1 MPVYEVTSPTG
12 RIIELE
18 GDTPPSA
25 ETIKKAFAAI
35 EKQVDPI
42 RASLG
47 EEQVPLAPIRLDRE
61 LTEQEKKN
69 LKVLRQIATQA
80 PAAAAGLATGGM
92 SIPAQA
98 GIQGLLTAAGTLAE
112 KTITPQEQ
120 KVIGESPLKEA
131 GVTGLTAAGL
141 EAGLPLAG
149 KAAVKAG
156 KPIITTAVK
165 LLRKVPEQILKRSTQ
180 IEKGAI
186 NKVIDNPE
194 LFTAQK
200 NENLADD
207 ILTDLKQVQQMASD
221 EYEASLNAL
230 PESFKLAKYKNINKN
245 LKSAVKS
252 KDLKKLAK
260 KYQSIQQDLLEDV
273 DENLLEKVIEG
284 DRITLN
290 EFMILN
296 RSLGNIER
304 MTPSSRL
311 QPDVINAF
319 SKIKKKISDNISDAV
334 PIKKINK
341 RYAKKIEP
349 VKNVE
354 KKLRSYDAQGN
365 AYIEDS
371 KINTLLADA
380 KKILKDKRTIKQ
392 KQFKDLDQIGKI
404 LGEKNKYSS
413 ILEDEAVKDLVQ
425 EGMAKNKLSLSEI
438 GVLGTLGL
446 GVSPLLTAAVGPT
459 LYGLRQTGTTQ
470 ELIEAAAKLRKPVP
484 KQIKPSGTSP
494 IRQAMSAARKVTS
507 PLISRQLGGYL
518 TPQTTKQIKEERR
531 IR

>member
-1 MPVYEVTSPTG
+1 MPVYEITSPTG

-25 ETIKKAFAAI
+25 ETIKKAFAAV
-35 EKQVDPI
+35 EPKQLDPI

-47 EEQVPLAPIRLDRE
+47 EEQVPLAPTRLDRE

-112 KTITPQEQ
+112 KAITPKEQ

-131 GVTGLTAAGL
+131 GVTGLTAAGI
-141 EAGLPLAG
+141 ESTLPLAG
-149 KAAVKAG
+149 KVAAKTVKPVVSYAT
-156 KPIITTAVK
+156 KA
-165 LLRKVPEQILKRSTQ
+165 LRKVPEQILKRSTQ

-194 LFTAQK
+194 LFTAPK

-207 ILTDLKQVQQMASD
+207 ILTDLKKVQQVASD

-245 LKSAVKS
+245 LKSAVGS
-252 KDLKKLAK
+252 KDLKKLSK
-260 KYQSIQQDLLEDV
+260 KYQSIQGDLLEDV

-304 MTPSSRL
+304 MTPSERL
-311 QPDVINAF
+311 QPDVIKTF
-319 SKIKKKISDNISDAV
+319 EKIKKKISDNISDAV
-334 PIKKINK
+334 PIKEINK
-341 RYAKKIEP
+341 RYAKKIKP

-354 KKLRSYDAQGN
+354 KKLRSFDAQGN
-365 AYIEDS
+365 PYIEDS
-371 KINTLLADA
+371 KINTLLSDA
-380 KKILKDKRTIKQ
+380 KKILKDKRTVKQ
-392 KQFKDLDQIGKI
+392 KQFKDLNKIGEI
-404 LGEKNKYSS
+404 LGQKNKYSS

-425 EGMAKNKLSLSEI
+425 EGMEKNKLSLSEVGI
-438 GVLGTLGL
+438 LGSLGFGVNRFI
-446 GVSPLLTAAVGPT
+446 AAAIAPT
-459 LYGLRQTGTTQ
+459 LYSARQTGTTQ
-470 ELIEAAAKLRKPVP
+470 KLIETAAKLRKPVQ

-494 IRQAMSAARKVTS
+494 IRQAMSVGRKITT
-507 PLISRQLGGYL
+507 PLISRQIGGYL
-518 TPQTTKQIKEERR
+518 TPQTNEQIKQERGL
-531 IR
+531 

>member
-1 MPVYEVTSPTG
+1 MPVYEITSPTG

-35 EKQVDPI
+35 EPKQVDSI

-47 EEQVPLAPIRLDRE
+47 EEQVPLAPTRLDRE

-80 PAAAAGLATGGM
+80 PAVAAGLATGGM

-112 KTITPQEQ
+112 KAITPEEQ
-120 KVIGESPLKEA
+120 KVIGDSPIKEA
-131 GVTGLTAAGL
+131 GLSGLTAAGL
-141 EAGLPLAG
+141 TALPGAG
-149 KAAVKAG
+149 KVLG
-156 KPIITTAVK
+156 KTARQGAK

-186 NKVIDNPE
+186 DKVIDNPE
-194 LFTAQK
+194 LFTAPKKQD
-200 NENLADD
+200 LADD
-207 ILTDLKQVQQMASD
+207 ILTDLKQVQQLASD

-230 PESFKLAKYKNINKN
+230 PESFKKAKYKNLNKN
-245 LKSAVKS
+245 LKSAVGS

-260 KYQSIQQDLLEDV
+260 KYQSIQEDLLEDV

-290 EFMILN
+290 EFIILN

-311 QPDVINAF
+311 QPDVIKTF
-319 SKIKKKISDNISDAV
+319 EKIKKKISENISDAV
-334 PIKKINK
+334 PIKEINK

-349 VKNVE
+349 LKNVE
-354 KKLRSYDAQGN
+354 KKLRSFDAQGDP
-365 AYIEDS
+365 YIEDS
-371 KINTLLADA
+371 KIITLLSDA
-380 KKILKDKRTIKQ
+380 KKILKDKRTVKQ
-392 KQFKDLDQIGKI
+392 KQFEDLDEIGKI

-425 EGMAKNKLSLSEI
+425 EGMEKNKLSLSEVGI
-438 GVLGTLGL
+438 LGSLGF
-446 GVSPLLTAAVGPT
+446 GINKIIAALIAPT
-459 LYGLRQTGTTQ
+459 LYGARQTGTTQ
-470 ELIEAAAKLRKPVP
+470 KLIETAAKLRKPVQE
-484 KQIKPSGTSP
+484 QIKPSVTSP
-494 IRQAMSAARKVTS
+494 MRQAMSAAKKVTT

-518 TPQTTKQIKEERR
+518 APQTTQQIKEERR